1 MYKSKSSNFCISY
14 SFQNTFCVK
23 IILLIQF
30 FQLLFVRRPNK
41 LFNFEIWYKM
51 SKNKKSI
58 NLTYVHHVSEFLI
71 FLKKHKNYAFY
82 VFVQLNDERNTFFM
96 RLSQKSGVKVRFA
109 NFATRFSICASLGIY
124 TLCIHD
130 NFCKHMWQ
138 LYQ

>member
-1 MYKSKSSNFCISY
+1 MQSFLYILQFSKYFLCKNHFPHLVFSISNCQKTKQA
-14 SFQNTFCVK
+14 FQFG
-23 IILLIQF
+23 L
-30 FQLLFVRRPNK
+30 
-41 LFNFEIWYKM
+41 WYEM
-51 SKNKKSI
+51 SRNKKSI

-124 TLCIHD
+124 SLCLWVILE
-130 NFCKHMWQ
+130 KPI
-138 LYQ
+138 LS